1 MGISGATFSRS
12 RFYRIRDRLAVPVG
26 ACTGVLNLYSLDVY
40 VLCEEQVMRMLQRG
54 SSYDEVYN
62 AFKWNIPERYNI
74 ANDICDQWAD
84 DQNRI
89 ALVYEDAAKNVHRY
103 TFADIRKHANQFA
116 NTLLTRGLQRGDRV
130 TLLLAQDPE
139 CAIAHVG
146 CFKAGIVSSPTSVL
160 FGPDAITYR
169 LHDSKAR
176 ALVTDMA
183 NYPKIAQIRADCPAL
198 EHVFV
203 IDGEV
208 DGASNFWASIANA
221 KDTFEN
227 VDTAAED
234 VAWISYTSGTTGMP
248 KGSVQPHR
256 MLLGHMPSLEFIYD
270 FFPQDQDVL
279 WSPADWAW
287 MAGLADILLPG
298 WFHGCTVVATAMKGF
313 DAEDAYRILDEHD
326 VTLALLTPTMLKL
339 MRQVPN
345 ALARYELKLRTALS
359 GGEAVGKE
367 LLEWADSAL
376 NIKINEGFGQTECN
390 VILGNNG
397 NVFPIKPGSIGRPT
411 PGTICAIVNDQ
422 GEELPPGEEGHI
434 ACKRP
439 HPVML
444 LEYLNKPEATRDKF
458 IGDWLITGDAGHMDE
473 DGYFWFHGRA
483 DDVITSS
490 GYRIGPGEIEDALL
504 KHEAV
509 QMAAAI
515 GVPDPVRTE
524 IVKAFVLPAAG
535 VTPSDALADELRDFV
550 RARLAKHEVP
560 KMIEFVDALPMTTTG
575 KIMRRE
581 LREREKQK
589 QR

>member
-1 MGISGATFSRS
+1 
-12 RFYRIRDRLAVPVG
+12 
-26 ACTGVLNLYSLDVY
+26 
-40 VLCEEQVMRMLQRG
+40 MRMLKPG
-54 SSYDEVYN
+54 KTYDEVYN
-62 AFKWNIPERYNI
+62 SFSWNIPQRYNI
-74 ANDICDQWAD
+74 ANDVCDQWAED
-84 DQNRI
+84 PGRV
-89 ALVYEDAAKNVHRY
+89 ALVYEDENKEVLTF
-103 TFADIRKHANQFA
+103 TFADIRKYANQFA
-116 NTLLTRGLQRGDRV
+116 NILIERGLKRGDRV

-139 CAIAHVG
+139 CAIAHVA
-146 CFKAGIVSSPTSVL
+146 CFKSGIVSSPTSVL
-160 FGPDAITYR
+160 FGPDAIVYR
-169 LHDSKAR
+169 LNDCNAKAV
-176 ALVTDMA
+176 VTDSA
-183 NYPKIAQIRADCPAL
+183 NYPKIAEIRSQCPTL

-203 IDGEV
+203 VDGEPQ
-208 DGASNFWASIANA
+208 GASNFWTAIEGA
-221 KDTFEN
+221 DEIFTN
-227 VDTAAED
+227 VDTAAD
-234 VAWISYTSGTTGMP
+234 DIAWISYTSGTTGMP

-270 FFPQDQDVL
+270 FFPQDKDTL

-298 WFHGCTVVATAMKGF
+298 WFHGCTVIASAMKGF
-313 DAEDAYRILDEHD
+313 DPEEAYRVLDQHN

-339 MRQVPN
+339 MRQVPD
-345 ALARYELKLRTALS
+345 ALVRYDLKLRAALS

-367 LLEWADSAL
+367 LLEWADREL
-376 NIKINEGFGQTECN
+376 HIKINEGFGQTECN

-411 PGTICAIVNDQ
+411 PGTICAIIDDAGN
-422 GEELPPGEEGHI
+422 ELPTGEEGHI

-458 IGDWLITGDAGHMDE
+458 IGDWLITGDSGHMDE

-504 KHEAV
+504 KHDAV

-515 GVPDPVRTE
+515 GVPDPIRTE
-524 IVKAFVLPAAG
+524 IVKAFVILVPG
-535 VTPSDALADELRDFV
+535 VMPSVELSEALRESV
-550 RARLAKHEVP
+550 RSRLAKHEVP
-560 KMIEFVDALPMTTTG
+560 KLIEFVDSLPMTTTG

-581 LREREKQK
+581 LREREKNK
-589 QR
+589 TE

>member
-1 MGISGATFSRS
+1 
-12 RFYRIRDRLAVPVG
+12 
-26 ACTGVLNLYSLDVY
+26 
-40 VLCEEQVMRMLQRG
+40 MRMLRRG
-54 SSYDEVYN
+54 TTYDEVYN
-62 AFKWNIPERYNI
+62 SFSWNIPERYNI
-74 ANDICDQWAD
+74 ANDVCDQWAND
-84 DQNRI
+84 PGRV
-89 ALVYEDAAKNVHRY
+89 ALIYEDQEKTVHSY
-103 TFADIRKHANQFA
+103 TFADIRKYANQFA
-116 NTLLTRGLQRGDRV
+116 NTLLASGLSRGDRV

-160 FGPDAITYR
+160 FGPDAIIYR
-169 LHDSKAR
+169 LNDCGAKAV
-176 ALVTDMA
+176 VTDTA
-183 NYPKIAQIRADCPAL
+183 NYPKVAEVRAQCPTV

-203 IDGEV
+203 V
-208 DGASNFWASIANA
+208 DGDAGDAVNFWSAIETA
-221 KDTFEN
+221 DETFAN
-227 VDTAAED
+227 VDTASDD

-270 FFPQDQDVL
+270 FFPQDNDVL

-298 WFHGCTVVATAMKGF
+298 WFHGCTVVATAAQGF
-313 DAEDAYRILDEHD
+313 DPEEAYRVLDQHN

-345 ALARYELKLRTALS
+345 ALERYDLKLRAALS

-367 LLEWADSAL
+367 LLEWADHEL

-411 PGTICAIVNDQ
+411 PGTICSIIDDDGN
-422 GEELPPGEEGHI
+422 ELPPGEAGHI

-444 LEYLNKPEATRDKF
+444 LEYLNKPEATREKF
-458 IGDWLITGDAGHMDE
+458 IGDWLITGDTGHMDE
-473 DGYFWFHGRA
+473 DGYYWFHGRA

-504 KHEAV
+504 KHDSV
-509 QMAAAI
+509 QMVAAI
-515 GVPDPVRTE
+515 GVSDPIRTE
-524 IVKAFVLPAAG
+524 IVKAFVILVPG
-535 VTPSDALADELRDFV
+535 IEPTEQLGDELRDSV
-550 RARLAKHEVP
+550 RDRLAKHEVP
-560 KMIEFVDALPMTTTG
+560 KMIEFVESLPMTTTG

-581 LREREKQK
+581 LRDREKQK
-589 QR
+589 

>member
-1 MGISGATFSRS
+1 
-12 RFYRIRDRLAVPVG
+12 
-26 ACTGVLNLYSLDVY
+26 
-40 VLCEEQVMRMLQRG
+40 MRMLKRG
-54 SSYDEVYN
+54 TTYDEVYN
-62 AFKWNIPERYNI
+62 SFSWNIPERYNI
-74 ANDICDQWAD
+74 ANDVCDQWAD
-84 DQNRI
+84 DPGRV
-89 ALVYEDAAKNVHRY
+89 ALIYEDQDKIVHTY
-103 TFADIRKHANQFA
+103 TFADVRKYANQFA
-116 NTLLTRGLQRGDRV
+116 NTLLACGLSRGDRV

-160 FGPDAITYR
+160 FGPDAIVYR
-169 LHDSKAR
+169 INDCGAKAV
-176 ALVTDMA
+176 VTDAA
-183 NYPKIAQIRADCPAL
+183 NYPKIAEVRAQCPTV

-203 IDGEV
+203 VDGEP
-208 DGASNFWASIANA
+208 DGAVNFWSAIETA
-221 KDTFEN
+221 DETFSN
-227 VDTAAED
+227 VDTASD
-234 VAWISYTSGTTGMP
+234 DIAWISYTSGTTGMP

-270 FFPQDQDVL
+270 FFPQDNDVL

-298 WFHGCTVVATAMKGF
+298 WFHGCVVVATAAKGF
-313 DAEDAYRILDEHD
+313 DPEEAYRVLDQHN

-345 ALARYELKLRTALS
+345 ALERYELKLRAALS

-367 LLEWADSAL
+367 LLEWADREL

-411 PGTICAIVNDQ
+411 PGTICAIIDDDGN
-422 GEELPPGEEGHI
+422 ELPPGEAGHI

-444 LEYLNKPEATRDKF
+444 LKYLNKPEATRDKF
-458 IGDWLITGDAGHMDE
+458 IGDWLITGDTGHMDE
-473 DGYFWFHGRA
+473 DGYYWFHGRA

-504 KHEAV
+504 KHDAV
-509 QMAAAI
+509 QMVAAI
-515 GVPDPVRTE
+515 GVPDPIRTE
-524 IVKAFVLPAAG
+524 IVKAFVILVPG
-535 VTPSDALADELRDFV
+535 IEPTEQLADELRDSV
-550 RARLAKHEVP
+550 RNRLAKHEVP
-560 KMIEFVDALPMTTTG
+560 KMIEFVESLPMTTTG

-581 LREREKQK
+581 LRDREKQK
-589 QR
+589 

>member
-1 MGISGATFSRS
+1 
-12 RFYRIRDRLAVPVG
+12 
-26 ACTGVLNLYSLDVY
+26 
-40 VLCEEQVMRMLQRG
+40 MRMLKPG
-54 SSYDEVYN
+54 KTYDEVYN
-62 AFKWNIPERYNI
+62 SFSWDIPQRYNI
-74 ANDICDQWAD
+74 ANDVCDQWAED
-84 DQNRI
+84 PGRV
-89 ALVYEDAAKNVHRY
+89 ALIYEDENKEILTF
-103 TFADIRKHANQFA
+103 TFADVRKYANQFA
-116 NTLLTRGLQRGDRV
+116 NTLIARGLKRGDRV

-139 CAIAHVG
+139 CAIAHVA
-146 CFKAGIVSSPTSVL
+146 CFKSGIVSSPTSVL
-160 FGPDAITYR
+160 FGPDAIVYR
-169 LHDSKAR
+169 LNDCNAKAV
-176 ALVTDMA
+176 VTDSA
-183 NYPKIAQIRADCPAL
+183 NYPKIAEIRAQCPSL

-203 IDGEV
+203 VDGDPE
-208 DGASNFWASIANA
+208 GASNFWAAIEGANE
-221 KDTFEN
+221 TFTN
-227 VDTAAED
+227 VDTAAD
-234 VAWISYTSGTTGMP
+234 DIAWISYTSGTTGMP

-270 FFPQDQDVL
+270 FFPQDNDTL

-298 WFHGCTVVATAMKGF
+298 WFHGCTVIASAMKGF
-313 DAEDAYRILDEHD
+313 DPEEAYRVLDQHN

-339 MRQVPN
+339 MRQVPD
-345 ALARYELKLRTALS
+345 ALDRYDLKLRAALS

-367 LLEWADSAL
+367 LLEWADREL
-376 NIKINEGFGQTECN
+376 HIKINEGFGQTECN

-411 PGTICAIVNDQ
+411 PGTICAIVDDD
-422 GEELPPGEEGHI
+422 GKELPPGEEGHI

-473 DGYFWFHGRA
+473 EGYFWFHGRA

-504 KHEAV
+504 KHDSV

-515 GVPDPVRTE
+515 GVPDPIRTE
-524 IVKAFVLPAAG
+524 VVKAFVILVPG
-535 VTPSDALADELRDFV
+535 VAPSPELGEVLRESV
-550 RARLAKHEVP
+550 RSRLAKHEVP
-560 KMIEFVDALPMTTTG
+560 KMIEFVDSLPMTTTG

-581 LREREKQK
+581 LREREKNK
-589 QR
+589 AE

>member
-1 MGISGATFSRS
+1 MK
-12 RFYRIRDRLAVPVG
+12 
-26 ACTGVLNLYSLDVY
+26 
-40 VLCEEQVMRMLQRG
+40 MLTRG
-54 SSYDEVYN
+54 ETYDEVYN
-62 AFKWNIPERYNI
+62 SFSWDIPERYNI
-74 ANDICDQWAD
+74 ANDVCDQWAD
-84 DQNRI
+84 DPGRV
-89 ALVYEDAAKNVHRY
+89 ALIYEDAEKKIHTY
-103 TFADIRKHANQFA
+103 TFADIRKYANQFA
-116 NTLLTRGLQRGDRV
+116 NTLIERGLSRGDRV
-130 TLLLAQDPE
+130 MLLLAQDPE

-160 FGPDAITYR
+160 FGPDAIVYR
-169 LHDSKAR
+169 LNDLGAKAV
-176 ALVTDMA
+176 VTDLA
-183 NYPKIAQIRADCPAL
+183 NYPKIAEIRAQCPTV

-203 IDGEV
+203 V
-208 DGASNFWASIANA
+208 DGDTDGAANFWSMIESA
-221 KDTFEN
+221 DETFSN

-270 FFPQDQDVL
+270 FFPQDKDAL

-313 DAEDAYRILDEHD
+313 DPEEAYRVLDQHN

-345 ALARYELKLRTALS
+345 ALDRYDLKLRAALS

-367 LLEWADSAL
+367 LLEWADREL

-411 PGTICAIVNDQ
+411 PGTVCAIIDDNGTV
-422 GEELPPGEEGHI
+422 LAPGEAGHI

-444 LEYLNKPEATRDKF
+444 LEYLNKPEATREKF
-458 IGDWLITGDAGHMDE
+458 IGDWLITGDTGHMDE
-473 DGYFWFHGRA
+473 DGYYWFHGRA

-504 KHEAV
+504 KHDAV
-509 QMAAAI
+509 QMVAVI

-524 IVKAFVLPAAG
+524 IVKAFVI
-535 VTPSDALADELRDFV
+535 PSPGIKVSEQLVDELRDSV
-550 RARLAKHEVP
+550 RNRLARHEVP
-560 KMIEFVDALPMTTTG
+560 KLIEFVDSLPMTTTG

-589 QR
+589 

>member
-1 MGISGATFSRS
+1 
-12 RFYRIRDRLAVPVG
+12 
-26 ACTGVLNLYSLDVY
+26 
-40 VLCEEQVMRMLQRG
+40 MRMLKRG
-54 SSYDEVYN
+54 KTYDEVYN
-62 AFKWNIPERYNI
+62 SFEWNIPERYNI
-74 ANDICDQWAD
+74 ANDVCDQWAD
-84 DQNRI
+84 DLGRV
-89 ALVYEDAAKNVHRY
+89 ALVYEDGDKQVQTY
-103 TFADIRKHANQFA
+103 TFADVRKYANQFA
-116 NTLLTRGLQRGDRV
+116 NTLLARGLRRGDRV

-139 CAIAHVG
+139 CAIAHVA

-160 FGPDAITYR
+160 FGPDAIIYR
-169 LHDSKAR
+169 LNDSGAK
-176 ALVTDMA
+176 ALVTDCA
-183 NYPKIAQIRADCPAL
+183 NYPKVEEARAECPSL

-203 IDGEV
+203 VDGEP
-208 DGASNFWASIANA
+208 DGTTNFWAAI
-221 KDTFEN
+221 KDADETFTN
-227 VDTAAED
+227 VDTASDD
-234 VAWISYTSGTTGMP
+234 VAWISYTSGTTGQP

-270 FFPQDQDVL
+270 FFPQDNDVL

-313 DAEDAYRILDEHD
+313 NPEDAYRILDQYN
-326 VTLALLTPTMLKL
+326 VTLTLLTPTMLKL

-345 ALARYELKLRTALS
+345 ALDRYELKLRAALS

-367 LLEWADSAL
+367 LLEWADREL
-376 NIKINEGFGQTECN
+376 KIKINEGFGQTECN

-411 PGTICAIVNDQ
+411 PGSICAIVDDDGN
-422 GEELPPGEEGHI
+422 ELPPGTAGHI

-444 LEYLNKPEATRDKF
+444 LEYLNQPQATKDKF
-458 IGDWLITGDAGHMDE
+458 IGDWLITGDTGHMDT

-509 QMAAAI
+509 QMVAVI

-524 IVKAFVLPAAG
+524 IVKAFVIPTAG
-535 VTPSDALADELRDFV
+535 VTPTSALADELRESV
-550 RARLAKHEVP
+550 RNRLAKHEVP
-560 KMIEFVDALPMTTTG
+560 KLIEFVDSLPMTTTG

-581 LREREKQK
+581 LREREKKNQPS
-589 QR
+589 

>member
-1 MGISGATFSRS
+1 
-12 RFYRIRDRLAVPVG
+12 
-26 ACTGVLNLYSLDVY
+26 
-40 VLCEEQVMRMLQRG
+40 MRMLKRG
-54 SSYDEVYN
+54 STYDEVYN
-62 AFKWNIPERYNI
+62 SFKWNIPERYNI
-74 ANDICDQWAD
+74 ANDVCDQWAD
-84 DQNRI
+84 DPGRI
-89 ALVYEDAAKNVHRY
+89 ALIYEDSKKKVHRY
-103 TFADIRKHANQFA
+103 TFADIRKYANQFA
-116 NTLLTRGLQRGDRV
+116 NTLLAKGCKRGDRV

-146 CFKAGIVSSPTSVL
+146 CFKSGIVSSPTSVL

-169 LHDSKAR
+169 LNDSGAKVV
-176 ALVTDMA
+176 VTDSA
-183 NYPKIAQIRADCPAL
+183 NYPKIQEIRENCPGL
-198 EHVFV
+198 KYVFV
-203 IDGEV
+203 TDGEPE
-208 DGASNFWASIANA
+208 GAMNFWTAIKDAD
-221 KDTFEN
+221 DTFTN
-227 VDTAAED
+227 VDTAAND
-234 VAWISYTSGTTGMP
+234 IAWISYTSGTTGMP

-270 FFPQDQDVL
+270 FFPQDNDVL

-313 DAEDAYRILDEHD
+313 EVEEAYRILDQHK

-339 MRQVPN
+339 MRQVPDP
-345 ALARYELKLRTALS
+345 LSRYELKLRAVLS

-367 LLEWADSAL
+367 LLEWADREL
-376 NIKINEGFGQTECN
+376 HIKINEGFGQTECN

-397 NVFPIKPGSIGRPT
+397 NVFPIRPGSIGRPT
-411 PGTICAIVNDQ
+411 PGTICAIVDDAGN
-422 GEELPPGEEGHI
+422 ELPPGEEGHI

-444 LEYLNKPEATRDKF
+444 LEYLNKPDATREKF

-504 KHEAV
+504 KHDAV

-524 IVKAFVLPAAG
+524 IVKAFIILAPG
-535 VTPSDALADELRDFV
+535 VAPSDALADELRDSV
-550 RARLAKHEVP
+550 RNRLAKHEVP
-560 KMIEFVDALPMTTTG
+560 KMIEFVDSLPMTTTG

-581 LREREKQK
+581 LREREKQA
-589 QR
+589 RA

>member
-1 MGISGATFSRS
+1 
-12 RFYRIRDRLAVPVG
+12 
-26 ACTGVLNLYSLDVY
+26 
-40 VLCEEQVMRMLQRG
+40 MLTRG
-54 SSYDEVYN
+54 ETYDEVYN

-74 ANDICDQWAD
+74 ANDVCDQWAD
-84 DQNRI
+84 DPGRI
-89 ALVYEDAAKNVHRY
+89 ALIYEDAQKQVHTY
-103 TFADIRKHANQFA
+103 TFGDIRRYANQFA
-116 NTLLTRGLQRGDRV
+116 NTLLAKGLQRGDRV
-130 TLLLAQDPE
+130 MLLLAQDPE
-139 CAIAHVG
+139 CAIGHVA
-146 CFKAGIVSSPTSVL
+146 CFKSGIVSSPTSVL

-169 LHDSKAR
+169 LNDSGAKAV
-176 ALVTDMA
+176 VTDSA
-183 NYPKIAQIRADCPAL
+183 NYPKVEAVRDACPNL

-203 IDGEV
+203 V
-208 DGASNFWASIANA
+208 DGDPDGAENFWTAIADA
-221 KDTFEN
+221 DDTFTN
-227 VDTAAED
+227 VDTAAD
-234 VAWISYTSGTTGMP
+234 DIAWISYTSGTTGMP

-256 MLLGHMPSLEFIYD
+256 LLLGHMPSLEFIYD
-270 FFPQDQDVL
+270 FFPQDNDVL

-313 DAEDAYRILDEHD
+313 EVEEAYRILDQHK

-339 MRQVPN
+339 MRQVPDP
-345 ALARYELKLRTALS
+345 LSRYELKLRAALS
-359 GGEAVGKE
+359 GGESVGKE
-367 LLEWADSAL
+367 LLEWADREL
-376 NIKINEGFGQTECN
+376 HIKINEGFGQTECN

-411 PGTICAIVNDQ
+411 PGTICAIIDDDGN
-422 GEELPPGEEGHI
+422 ELPPGEEGHI

-504 KHEAV
+504 KHDAV

-524 IVKAFVLPAAG
+524 IIKAFVIPAPG
-535 VTPSDALADELRDFV
+535 VTPSEELVNELRESV
-550 RARLAKHEVP
+550 KSRLAKHEVP
-560 KMIEFVDALPMTTTG
+560 KLIEFVESLPMTTTG

-581 LREREKQK
+581 LREREKQAAAK
-589 QR
+589 N

>member
-1 MGISGATFSRS
+1 
-12 RFYRIRDRLAVPVG
+12 
-26 ACTGVLNLYSLDVY
+26 
-40 VLCEEQVMRMLQRG
+40 MRMLKPG
-54 SSYDEVYN
+54 KTYDEVYN
-62 AFKWNIPERYNI
+62 SFSWNIPQRYNI
-74 ANDICDQWAD
+74 ANDVCDQWAED
-84 DQNRI
+84 PRRV
-89 ALVYEDAAKNVHRY
+89 ALVYEDENKKILTF
-103 TFADIRKHANQFA
+103 TFADIRKYANQFA
-116 NTLLTRGLQRGDRV
+116 NTLIARGLKRGARV

-139 CAIAHVG
+139 CAIAHVA
-146 CFKAGIVSSPTSVL
+146 CFKSGIVSSPTSVL
-160 FGPDAITYR
+160 FGPDAIIYR
-169 LHDSKAR
+169 LNDCKAK
-176 ALVTDMA
+176 AVVTDSA
-183 NYPKIAQIRADCPAL
+183 NYPKIAEIRAQCPSL

-203 IDGEV
+203 VDGEPQ
-208 DGASNFWASIANA
+208 GASNFWTAIEGA
-221 KDTFEN
+221 DPTFTN
-227 VDTAAED
+227 VDTAAD
-234 VAWISYTSGTTGMP
+234 DIAWISYTSGTTGMP

-270 FFPQDQDVL
+270 FFPQDKDTL

-298 WFHGCTVVATAMKGF
+298 WFHGCTVIASAMKGF
-313 DAEDAYRILDEHD
+313 DPEEAYRVLDQHN

-339 MRQVPN
+339 MRQVPD
-345 ALARYELKLRTALS
+345 ALDRYNLKLRAALS

-367 LLEWADSAL
+367 LLEWADREL
-376 NIKINEGFGQTECN
+376 HIKINEGFGQTECN

-411 PGTICAIVNDQ
+411 PGTICAIIDDDGN
-422 GEELPPGEEGHI
+422 ELPPGEEGHI

-458 IGDWLITGDAGHMDE
+458 IGDWLITGDAGHMDDE
-473 DGYFWFHGRA
+473 GYFWFHGRA

-515 GVPDPVRTE
+515 GVPDPIRTE
-524 IVKAFVLPAAG
+524 IVKAFIILVPG
-535 VTPSDALADELRDFV
+535 VAPSPELADALRESV
-550 RARLAKHEVP
+550 RSRLAKHEVP
-560 KMIEFVDALPMTTTG
+560 KLIEFVDSLPMTTTG

-581 LREREKQK
+581 LREREKNK
-589 QR
+589 IN

>member
-1 MGISGATFSRS
+1 
-12 RFYRIRDRLAVPVG
+12 
-26 ACTGVLNLYSLDVY
+26 
-40 VLCEEQVMRMLQRG
+40 MRMLKPG
-54 SSYDEVYN
+54 KTYEEVYDS
-62 AFKWNIPERYNI
+62 FSWNIPERYNI
-74 ANDICDQWAD
+74 ANDICDQWAAD
-84 DQNRI
+84 EGRV
-89 ALVYEDAAKNVHRY
+89 ALVYEDENKEVQRY
-103 TFADIRKHANQFA
+103 TFADVRKYANQFA
-116 NTLLTRGLQRGDRV
+116 NTLLSRGVTRGDRV
-130 TLLLAQDPE
+130 SLLLAQDPE
-139 CAIAHVG
+139 CAIAHVA
-146 CFKAGIVSSPTSVL
+146 CFKSGIVSSPTSVL

-169 LHDSKAR
+169 MNDAAVKVV
-176 ALVTDMA
+176 VTDSA
-183 NYPKIAQIRADCPAL
+183 NYPKIEEIRAQCPTL

-203 IDGEV
+203 V
-208 DGASNFWASIANA
+208 DCEPPGASNFWTAIEGADEA
-221 KDTFEN
+221 FTN
-227 VDTAAED
+227 VDTAAD
-234 VAWISYTSGTTGMP
+234 DIAWISYTSGTTGMP

-270 FFPQDQDVL
+270 FFPQDNDTL

-298 WFHGCTVVATAMKGF
+298 WYHGCTVVASAAKGF
-313 DAEDAYRILDEHD
+313 DPEDAYRVLDEHN

-339 MRQVPN
+339 MRQVPD
-345 ALARYELKLRTALS
+345 ALDRYDLKLRAALS

-367 LLEWADSAL
+367 LLEWADREL

-411 PGTICAIVNDQ
+411 PGTVCAIIDDEGN
-422 GEELPPGEEGHI
+422 ELASGEEGHI

-458 IGDWLITGDAGHMDE
+458 IGDWLITGDTGHMDE

-504 KHEAV
+504 KHDAV

-515 GVPDPVRTE
+515 GVPDAVRTE
-524 IVKAFVLPAAG
+524 IIKAFVIPAPG
-535 VTPSDALADELRDFV
+535 VVGTPELAEELRNSV
-550 RARLAKHEVP
+550 RSRLAKHEVP

-589 QR
+589 

>member
-1 MGISGATFSRS
+1 
-12 RFYRIRDRLAVPVG
+12 
-26 ACTGVLNLYSLDVY
+26 
-40 VLCEEQVMRMLQRG
+40 MRMLTRG
-54 SSYDEVYN
+54 ETYDEVYN
-62 AFKWNIPERYNI
+62 AFEWNIPERYNI
-74 ANDICDQWAD
+74 ANDVCDQWAD
-84 DQNRI
+84 DAGRI
-89 ALVYEDAAKNVHRY
+89 ALIYEDAQKKVHTY
-103 TFADIRKHANQFA
+103 TFGDIRRYANQFA
-116 NTLLTRGLQRGDRV
+116 NTLLTKGLRRGDRV
-130 TLLLAQDPE
+130 MLLLAQDPE
-139 CAIAHVG
+139 CAIAHVA
-146 CFKAGIVSSPTSVL
+146 CFKSGIVSSPTSVL

-169 LHDSKAR
+169 LNDSGAKAV
-176 ALVTDMA
+176 VTDSA
-183 NYPKIAQIRADCPAL
+183 NFAKIQEVRAACPNL

-203 IDGEV
+203 IDGEPQ
-208 DGASNFWASIANA
+208 GAENFWTAIADA
-221 KDTFEN
+221 DDTFTN
-227 VDTAAED
+227 VDTAAD
-234 VAWISYTSGTTGMP
+234 DIAWISYTSGTTGMP

-256 MLLGHMPSLEFIYD
+256 LLLGHMPSLEFIYD
-270 FFPQDQDVL
+270 FFPQDNDVL

-313 DAEDAYRILDEHD
+313 EVEEAYRILDQHK

-339 MRQVPN
+339 MRQVPDP
-345 ALARYELKLRTALS
+345 LARYELKLRAALS
-359 GGEAVGKE
+359 GGESVGKE
-367 LLEWADSAL
+367 LLEWADREL
-376 NIKINEGFGQTECN
+376 HIKINEGFGQTECN

-411 PGTICAIVNDQ
+411 PGTVCAIIDDDGN
-422 GEELPPGEEGHI
+422 ELPPGEEGHI

-504 KHEAV
+504 KHDAV

-524 IVKAFVLPAAG
+524 IIKAFVIPAPG
-535 VTPSDALADELRDFV
+535 VTPSEELVNELRESV
-550 RARLAKHEVP
+550 KSRLAKHEVP
-560 KMIEFVDALPMTTTG
+560 KLIEFVDSLPMTTTG

-581 LREREKQK
+581 LREREKQAAAK
-589 QR
+589 N